1 MTPPDAQLALEEIL
15 GNRQHPYWNPHMGQS
30 HEAAKTR
37 VLELT
42 KLANPEA
49 STDINDLRAAQ
60 VIQIG

>member
-1 MTPPDAQLALEEIL
+1 
-15 GNRQHPYWNPHMGQS
+15 MGQS